1 MSEPTMSEPT
11 EDAELY
17 SGSDHGTRGEEHRPS
32 DGGERG
38 AERLLGRWG
47 RELDPPPEPPREE
60 MWSVIRAR
68 ADLSGDPGG
77 DLRGEGL
84 RRPGGAGAAWRFRR
98 SGLLRSGL
106 LRPAVGM
113 AAALVLGLWL
123 GRATAPPASPGD
135 APGVAPPVALVSD
148 RDDVRSMPDAPALRH
163 LAATGRLLARLD
175 SDAVGPFFQGM
186 RSWADGLLAETRF
199 LLDSPA
205 MDDPELRT
213 LLEDLEMVLVEVTL
227 LPPPGEERSR
237 VELDLIADGLESR
250 AILARIRTLVPDSL
264 MASGA

>member
-1 MSEPTMSEPT
+1 MSGPT
-11 EDAELY
+11 EDAKRY

-32 DGGERG
+32 DGEEPG
-38 AERLLGRWG
+38 AKRLLGRWG

-68 ADLSGDPGG
+68 ADLKGE

-84 RRPGGAGAAWRFRR
+84 RRPEGAGALWGFRR
-98 SGLLRSGL
+98 SGLGRSGL

-123 GRATAPPASPGD
+123 GRATAPPASPPGD
-135 APGVAPPVALVSD
+135 APGVASPVALGSD
-148 RDDVRSMPDAPALRH
+148 RDDVRSIPDAPALRH

-250 AILARIRTLVPDSL
+250 SILARIRTLVPDSL